1 MLLDKQRYQ
10 PLLWWVTTAALV
22 RAYTLLCCICR
33 QAKAHYEG
41 ELKLRGMNNDH
52 VGAMEWEWVWS
63 MLQSKQ
69 GSSAGIAQEEVLAK
83 AQQQVHMHFW
93 AAVLWDLC

>member
-1 MLLDKQRYQ
+1 
-10 PLLWWVTTAALV
+10 
-22 RAYTLLCCICR
+22 
-33 QAKAHYEG
+33 
-41 ELKLRGMNNDH
+41 MNNDH